1 MGNRGVTEGTAGRR
15 GAFAERLRGMREA
28 AGLTQEEL
36 ALRAGLSPAAVSA
49 LERGIRRRPYPHTVR
64 TLADALQLSADER
77 AALLG
82 AVTGRGGSLAPAA
95 EASAPARLA
104 LPRPATPVLGR
115 ERDLEEVAGLL
126 ARPGVR
132 ILTLTGVGGA
142 GKTRLAVEVAWDA
155 AERFPDGVSFVALAA
170 LRDHSLV
177 APEILRSL
185 GLQEAEG
192 RTPSETLREHLR
204 PRRMLLVLD
213 NLEHLLEAATEVA
226 AIIEACP
233 GVVVLVTSR
242 APLRVRGE
250 QEYPVP
256 PLALPPSIRNPTGD
270 DVVGTPAGRLFLERA
285 RAVSPGFEITEKNAR
300 AVAAICWRLAGLP
313 LALELAAANTRV
325 MDPAALLA
333 RLDRA
338 LSTAWAR
345 DLPERQRTM
354 RSTLDWSHDLLVEG
368 ERILF
373 RRLSVFSGGF
383 ILEAAEEVCASE
395 GVEPGDVLGLL
406 GRLIEQSLVTVTT
419 DEDGAMYGMLEP
431 VRQYA
436 LEKQEENGQERWL
449 GERHAGYYVALAE
462 AAKPVFLGREHPTWS
477 RRLEREHD
485 NLRAAMGWARE
496 AGDVRT
502 GLRLV
507 GALSTFWWM
516 RGYLGEGSRW
526 AEGFLGQ
533 SLDTGASGY
542 ALARA
547 SAAYGAGELALGR
560 GDLARACELL
570 EEALGLYRGLGD
582 EAGVAAVLVELGQT
596 ARAQGDSERAAAL
609 SEQSLQLG
617 RKLDEAK
624 VVAIALNTLGHLER
638 QRGDLESA
646 TGRYEESLA
655 LFRELGHAWGIAYT
669 LANLAGVAL
678 ARGNLDCAVALGE
691 ESSIIYG
698 ELGDR
703 SGMALALIGLGDV
716 ARKRGEGERAHALYG
731 DAVALYREVGNERG
745 ASRALSRLEGGR

>member
-1 MGNRGVTEGTAGRR
+1 
-15 GAFAERLRGMREA
+15 
-28 AGLTQEEL
+28 
-36 ALRAGLSPAAVSA
+36 
-49 LERGIRRRPYPHTVR
+49 
-64 TLADALQLSADER
+64 
-77 AALLG
+77 
-82 AVTGRGGSLAPAA
+82 
-95 EASAPARLA
+95 
-104 LPRPATPVLGR
+104 
-115 ERDLEEVAGLL
+115 
-126 ARPGVR
+126 
-132 ILTLTGVGGA
+132 
-142 GKTRLAVEVAWDA
+142 
-155 AERFPDGVSFVALAA
+155 
-170 LRDHSLV
+170 
-177 APEILRSL
+177 
-185 GLQEAEG
+185 
-192 RTPSETLREHLR
+192 
-204 PRRMLLVLD
+204 
-213 NLEHLLEAATEVA
+213 
-226 AIIEACP
+226 
-233 GVVVLVTSR
+233 
-242 APLRVRGE
+242 
-250 QEYPVP
+250 
-256 PLALPPSIRNPTGD
+256 
-270 DVVGTPAGRLFLERA
+270 
-285 RAVSPGFEITEKNAR
+285 
-300 AVAAICWRLAGLP
+300 
-313 LALELAAANTRV
+313 

-436 LEKQEENGQERWL
+436 LEKLEENGEERWL

-485 NLRAAMGWARE
+485 NPRAAMGWARE

-609 SEQSLQLG
+609 SEQSLELG

-678 ARGNLDCAVALGE
+678 ARGNLDCAVARR
-691 ESSIIYG
+691 
-698 ELGDR
+698 DPVR
-703 SGMALALIGLGDV
+703 
-716 ARKRGEGERAHALYG
+716 
-731 DAVALYREVGNERG
+731 REVGEHVGAERP
-745 ASRALSRLEGGR
+745 LEDQGRHHVSQAVPPAVVHDVVF